1 MVVYI
6 EYVLMENFVLDWL
19 ILTLALYAAKVAFS
33 WLRTIAAALCG
44 AGFAL
49 VFPLLS
55 IPAFPA
61 FLIKLFIGVLL
72 CKIAVPKQISR
83 KNFFTFSTFF
93 FCFSAMFAGLLLSVT
108 NAAIQKQN
116 SYLLTKFPFA
126 FALAIFAGFALISAR
141 LLRAFYRKRTLQRH
155 LYPCTIVYKQKRVD
169 VLAFLDSGNTATKN
183 GEPVCFISPDAALDI
198 WQEELLED
206 LVAKNTKGAGQVC
219 DEITISTLGGEKTLR
234 LFKANLLV
242 KTDQKTDCKKE
253 VYFAVSPHILSQE
266 YQVLLHTCIIDEQ
279 TQI

>member
-6 EYVLMENFVLDWL
+6 EYVLIENFVLDWL

-49 VFPLLS
+49 VFPLLP

-61 FLIKLFIGVLL
+61 FFIKLFVGFLL
-72 CKIAVPKQISR
+72 CKIAAPKKLSR
-83 KNFFTFSTFF
+83 KNFFAVSAFF
-93 FCFSAMFAGLLLSVT
+93 FCFSVAFAGLLLSIS
-108 NAAIQKQN
+108 NAAIQKEN
-116 SYLLTKFPFA
+116 SYLLNKFPFA
-126 FALAIFAGFALISAR
+126 FALASFAGFALICVR
-141 LLRAFYRKRTLQRH
+141 LLHALYRKRTLQRH
-155 LYPCTIVYKQKRVD
+155 LYLCTIVYKQKRVN

-183 GEPVCFISPDAALDI
+183 GEPVCFISPDAALDV

-206 LVAKNTKGAGQVC
+206 LAAKSTKGMGQAC

-234 LFKANLLV
+234 LFRANLLI
-242 KTDQKTDCKKE
+242 KTNQKNDCKKD
-253 VYFAVSPHILSQE
+253 VYFAISPHILSQE
-266 YQVLLHTCIIDEQ
+266 YQVLLHTCIVDEQ